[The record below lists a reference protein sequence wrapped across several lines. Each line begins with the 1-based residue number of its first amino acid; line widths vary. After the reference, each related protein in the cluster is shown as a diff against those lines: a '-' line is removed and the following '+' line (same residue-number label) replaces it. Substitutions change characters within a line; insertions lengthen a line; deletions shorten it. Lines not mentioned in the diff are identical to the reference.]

1 MLKLP
6 IVDKYYTSI
15 SGVMHKVFVIGQ
27 CNMKCKCCVK
37 AEWYKDKIATDLWTE
52 IAVLERECKND
63 RDMGGVELIDI
74 IGGTNNR
81 GVTPEMLMETL
92 NTLSKILPVCLTS
105 CLPDRA
111 YIHKVLKNRQ
121 LVKRLITD
129 DCNKENRKSYELR
142 GGVYYG
148 EN

>member
-6 IVDKYYTSI
+6 IVDKYYTRVN
-15 SGVMHKVFVIGQ
+15 GTMHKVFVIGQ
-27 CNMKCKCCVK
+27 CNMKCKKCVK
-37 AEWYKDKIATDLWTE
+37 AEWYQDTLAKELWTE
-52 IAVLERECKND
+52 FPVIIRECEND
-63 RDMGGVELIDI
+63 KSIGADCIEI
-74 IGGTNNR
+74 IGGTNNK
-81 GVTPEMLMETL
+81 GVTPEMLIEAIT
-92 NTLSKILPVCLTS
+92 TLSKILPVCLTS
-105 CLPDRA
+105 WLPDRA
-111 YIHKVLKNRQ
+111 YIHKVLKDRQ